1 MFNDDLV
8 DLDEKLS
15 ELLADFSEAAE
26 WCKQHPDSADARED
40 LHRAYVCVTS
50 FVGPQPHVRLE
61 HVTEDGVRH
70 ILVYRG
76 FDHTETIEIDPGPPS
91 SLTGMG

>member
-1 MFNDDLV
+1 MFNYDLV
-8 DLDEKLS
+8 DLDEKLTD
-15 ELLADFSEAAE
+15 LIQDFADAAE
-26 WCKQHPDSADARED
+26 YCKQYPDSADARED

-61 HVTEDGVRH
+61 NVTEDGVRH

-76 FDHTETIEIDPGPPS
+76 FDHVETIEIDPPRPWSRG
-91 SLTGMG
+91 LEG